1 MFDFDCIMKLKAT
14 FIRLRSSNVLRAPK
28 VTLIGVP
35 FYVIVLDSFSDSH
48 KLAWP
53 LFIGGSPASQAVLQS
68 SFY

>member
-1 MFDFDCIMKLKAT
+1 MKLEAT
-14 FIRLRSSNVLRAPK
+14 LIILIRMSSNVLRAPK
-28 VTLIGVP
+28 VTLIGVT

-53 LFIGGSPASQAVLQS
+53 LLIGGSPASQAVLQS